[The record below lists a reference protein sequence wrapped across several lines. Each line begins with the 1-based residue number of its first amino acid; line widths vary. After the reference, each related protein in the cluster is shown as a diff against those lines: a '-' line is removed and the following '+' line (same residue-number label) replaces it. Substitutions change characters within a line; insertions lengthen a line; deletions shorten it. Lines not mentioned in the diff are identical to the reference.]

1 MGRIYAIG
9 DVHGCHEKLVALV
22 DRIDIDWDRDRL
34 VFLGD
39 YIDRGDSAFDVVD
52 FLLEL
57 GAAHPEI
64 VFLRGNHEAM
74 FDGFLAGRD
83 RYTYLVNGGQRTLE
97 SYLKRGPGAKDPP
110 IPVRHRRFFEG
121 LALYHETEAFI
132 FVHAGLRPG
141 VPLERQKPEDMLWIR
156 EKFIKSNYDFGK
168 RVVFGHTPFTEPLV
182 QANKIGIDTG
192 AVYGN
197 KLTCVKLPE
206 VEFIQV

>member
-57 GAAHPEI
+57 QAAHPEI

-97 SYLKRGPGAKDPP
+97 SYLKRGPSAKDPP

-156 EKFIKSNYDFGK
+156 EKFIKSKYDFGK

-182 QANKIGIDTG
+182 QTNKIGIDTG